1 MGCEVMVWKKS
12 VTRCWM
18 LARPWVCVLV
28 SDEESFEGKKK
39 KGRKKDLLLQSQV
52 VVIKNN
58 PLESQQLDEKRV
70 PQ

>member
-28 SDEESFEGKKK
+28 SDEESFERKKK
-39 KGRKKDLLLQSQV
+39 KEGKKTYFFSLRLW
-52 VVIKNN
+52 
-58 PLESQQLDEKRV
+58 
-70 PQ
+70 